1 MILEF
6 SKPISVNLKEELF
19 GQALQSQEDQEYNK
33 LLRVIEALGW
43 LEEYKELEGE
53 LIQWPT
59 VKTESEKLY
68 AE

>member
-53 LIQWPT
+53 LNDSNSRRFI
-59 VKTESEKLY
+59 SDNL
-68 AE
+68 

>member
-43 LEEYKELEGE
+43 LEEYKELEGDFNDSNSRRFISDN
-53 LIQWPT
+53 L
-59 VKTESEKLY
+59 
-68 AE
+68 